1 MGGVIADFKPASG
14 AVYWGV
20 SGNRQIQAADG
31 ACYDSTVDR
40 RATGTEPAN
49 HNLGA
54 SDQLGAA
61 SQPVAVRG
69 AKGEILGEAPA
80 HAAASIQADLALRD
94 EAVGLAQ
101 QLKQLEE
108 APGLQGVANRT
119 LPFGEAARTR
129 QRLATSL
136 LAVGKKIE
144 GSVIGRGIDKNLLGG
159 ITGAEPGSH
168 LESHGPQLQ
177 AYIDSLNGGAT
188 RLLKMQGVANANPQL
203 GNTKQAAPAPPP
215 TPKTQAQQLD
225 LINAHYQ
232 AAKKA
237 GDKAGM
243 ARAEKLLDLYAQAY
257 GGGQ

>member
-1 MGGVIADFKPASG
+1 
-14 AVYWGV
+14 
-20 SGNRQIQAADG
+20 
-31 ACYDSTVDR
+31 
-40 RATGTEPAN
+40 
-49 HNLGA
+49 
-54 SDQLGAA
+54 
-61 SQPVAVRG
+61 
-69 AKGEILGEAPA
+69 
-80 HAAASIQADLALRD
+80 
-94 EAVGLAQ
+94 
-101 QLKQLEE
+101 
-108 APGLQGVANRT
+108 
-119 LPFGEAARTR
+119 
-129 QRLATSL
+129 
-136 LAVGKKIE
+136 VGKKIE

-243 ARAEKLLDLYAQAY
+243 ARAAKLLDLYAQAY